1 MASTKKHE
9 RWAEITDAL
18 ALRGNADDAFVE
30 IAQRSREPT
39 ILQFVKKG
47 REELAKQRQR
57 LITLRDTHQKEE
69 IKE

>member
-1 MASTKKHE
+1 MAATDKNK

-30 IAQRSREPT
+30 IAQRSREPI
-39 ILQFVKKG
+39 ILQFVQKG

-57 LITLRDTHQKEE
+57 LIALRDTAKEE
-69 IKE
+69 AKE

>member
-1 MASTKKHE
+1 MASTKQHE

-57 LITLRDTHQKEE
+57 LIALRDSQKEE
-69 IKE
+69 TKE